1 MLNYTSVEW
10 KETQYFAAELEIDMN
25 TARPVQEMIPLFNID
40 IFKWY
45 PNRYLKTIEQFV
57 KIQK

>member
-25 TARPVQEMIPLFNID
+25 NTRPVQEITPLCAIGFQINV
-40 IFKWY
+40 
-45 PNRYLKTIEQFV
+45 NH
-57 KIQK
+57 